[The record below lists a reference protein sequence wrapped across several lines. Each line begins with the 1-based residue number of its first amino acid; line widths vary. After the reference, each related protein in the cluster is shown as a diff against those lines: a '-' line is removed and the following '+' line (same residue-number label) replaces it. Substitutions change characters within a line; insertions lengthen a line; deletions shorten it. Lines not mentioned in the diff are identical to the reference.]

1 MSSRIKRERRKPRG
15 SSYHTVLTWNQI
27 FPYFEMLLTSEP
39 GRSNIICIQKPR
51 QSGCSNF
58 LDDVIDQQT
67 TELVPKCGSIGNYLK
82 SHKSARWRV
91 TAASRRVSSRQEIS
105 KNPKQTKQ
113 GKQKRKKKKENKEQK
128 PTKNKFQPVGETSTV
143 R

>member
-1 MSSRIKRERRKPRG
+1 MSSRIKREGRKPRG

-113 GKQKRKKKKENKEQK
+113 GKQTKKKKKRK
-128 PTKNKFQPVGETSTV
+128 IKNKNQRKINFN